1 MDERFREL
9 TSAERKVIERLLQER
24 FDGRNELL
32 CQLDGAQV
40 RAIDPNGSLSF
51 RINGPTTAKVRTR
64 VPVEAAAPDVDG
76 ASVHVLLH
84 VVDGRMTELEVYRE
98 DLRPVL
104 QFPAAS
110 KLTVMCA
117 G

>member
-1 MDERFREL
+1 MDELFREL

-24 FDGRNELL
+24 FDGRDELL
-32 CQLDGAQV
+32 RQLDSAQA
-40 RAIDPNGSLSF
+40 RAIDANGSLSF
-51 RINGPTTAKVRTR
+51 RVGGPTTAKVRTR
-64 VPVEAAAPDVDG
+64 VPVEGEAPDVDG
-76 ASVHVLLH
+76 ISVHVLLH
-84 VVDGRMTELEVYRE
+84 VVGGRMTELELYRE
-98 DLRPVL
+98 DLRPVV